1 MVSFVICDIER
12 QASSLG
18 LRPKRARQKRK
29 KFDSTKNRT
38 HDLWIWT
45 NKQMDAFQKT
55 DYAVGAH
62 SKWFTGMFPSSPPDS
77 LSHTDSFSSWHS
89 ILLYP
94 YYNRVI
100 LCFCDSKP
108 RGVLSINGP
117 HAHDMDRHV
126 QRPKHTGE
134 GQRRAQRRD
143 HNRYEHHVRWGVE
156 HRARHRPVVHIH
168 LHVRIRQ
175 AEDVHSQT
183 RARCPSGYDDRVH
196 NTAIER
202 PISSSK

>member
-1 MVSFVICDIER
+1 MSMDNLESPDVFHIAMEKFIAHYR
-12 QASSLG
+12 QEY
-18 LRPKRARQKRK
+18 P
-29 KFDSTKNRT
+29 
-38 HDLWIWT
+38 
-45 NKQMDAFQKT
+45 KQMDAFQKT
-55 DYAVGAH
+55 DYAMGAH

-126 QRPKHTGE
+126 
-134 GQRRAQRRD
+134 
-143 HNRYEHHVRWGVE
+143 
-156 HRARHRPVVHIH
+156 
-168 LHVRIRQ
+168 
-175 AEDVHSQT
+175 
-183 RARCPSGYDDRVH
+183 
-196 NTAIER
+196 
-202 PISSSK
+202 